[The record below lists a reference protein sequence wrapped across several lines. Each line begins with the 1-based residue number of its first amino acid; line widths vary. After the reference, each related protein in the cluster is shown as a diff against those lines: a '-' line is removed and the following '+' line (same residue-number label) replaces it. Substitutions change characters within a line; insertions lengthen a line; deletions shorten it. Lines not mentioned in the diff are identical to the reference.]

1 MINRPAMFENVDQ
14 QNPKDIALSKALELL
29 THLFDNITEFNKSE
43 LKSISLLQNDKYMK
57 DMLVFFLGNKKHL
70 KRKYSA
76 EILKAFEMCSRDYN
90 PEKSLTD
97 KIFRRDGYR

>member
-1 MINRPAMFENVDQ
+1 MSTENIFNKVNQ
-14 QNPKDIALSKALELL
+14 QNPKDLALSKALELL

-57 DMLVFFLGNKKHL
+57 DMLTFFLLNKKHL

-90 PEKSLTD
+90 PDKSLMD
-97 KIFRRDGYR
+97 KIIHRDRF

>member
-1 MINRPAMFENVDQ
+1 MTENIFNKVNQ
-14 QNPKDIALSKALELL
+14 QNPKDLALSKALELL

-57 DMLVFFLGNKKHL
+57 DMLTFFLLNKKHL

-90 PEKSLTD
+90 PDKSLMD
-97 KIFRRDGYR
+97 KIIHRDRF

>member
-1 MINRPAMFENVDQ
+1 MTENIFNKVNQ

-90 PEKSLTD
+90 PDKSLMD
-97 KIFRRDGYR
+97 KILHRERL